1 METLAVVEEVETD
14 WLTVESK
21 VYVIAAVKHKG
32 LNFIQR
38 VRTHQE
44 CW

>member
-21 VYVIAAVKHKG
+21 VYVIEVCMSIYI
-32 LNFIQR
+32 IQ
-38 VRTHQE
+38 RTHQE